1 MRRYEASMYDSN
13 RWDGFELRPGDI
25 IISTPPKCGTTWTQ
39 MICALLILQEP
50 ELPLPLDTLSP
61 WIDMVTRARTDVFAD
76 LEAQTHRRFIK
87 THTPLDGIPSD
98 PAVTY
103 ICVGRDPR
111 DAGLSMDH
119 HIGNTDIGAFL
130 SQRERAAAIDGIE
143 LGPLRPPRP
152 RPGGERDRFW
162 QWAGDETPST
172 QAGSSLRRTA
182 EHLQTFRDAAGDLD
196 VVYLHYDDLKAD
208 LEGQMRQMAA
218 RLGVDVDE
226 HRWPRLVQAA
236 TFESMR
242 SRAGTTVPGG
252 GPEHW
257 IDPAAFFSR
266 GTSGQWRDLLDDA
279 GLARYARAR
288 AGARVRQPRRVG
300 ASRADRLRSPSG
312 GIPALPKADR
322 QRRPP
327 PVTADPRSGPASG
340 VCASTDAGFGVRFAQ
355 APER

>member
-1 MRRYEASMYDSN
+1 MTAVRRYEASMYDSS

-103 ICVGRDPR
+103 ICAGRDPR
-111 DAGLSMDH
+111 DVGLSMDH
-119 HIGNTDIGAFL
+119 HIDNTDIGAFL

-162 QWAGDETPST
+162 QWADDETPLT
-172 QAGSSLRRTA
+172 QVGSSLRRTV
-182 EHLQTFRDAAGDLD
+182 EHLQTFRAC
-196 VVYLHYDDLKAD
+196 
-208 LEGQMRQMAA
+208 
-218 RLGVDVDE
+218 
-226 HRWPRLVQAA
+226 
-236 TFESMR
+236 
-242 SRAGTTVPGG
+242 
-252 GPEHW
+252 
-257 IDPAAFFSR
+257 
-266 GTSGQWRDLLDDA
+266 WR
-279 GLARYARAR
+279 
-288 AGARVRQPRRVG
+288 
-300 ASRADRLRSPSG
+300 PSS
-312 GIPALPKADR
+312 
-322 QRRPP
+322 
-327 PVTADPRSGPASG
+327 PRSSPAT
-340 VCASTDAGFGVRFAQ
+340 A
-355 APER
+355 